1 MIQPCCLPDTRRSYL
16 AARDELAWELWIMM
30 RNRRL
35 GGLLAVA
42 GLAAVG
48 ITALPGEANAWWR
61 GGWCCGVGIGVV
73 VPPVVVA
80 PPVYAPPPVYYAPPP
95 VYYAPPQQAWI
106 PPHWQGNVW
115 VPGHWS

>member
-1 MIQPCCLPDTRRSYL
+1 MIQPCYLPDTRRSYL

-73 VPPVVVA
+73 
-80 PPVYAPPPVYYAPPP
+80 
-95 VYYAPPQQAWI
+95 YYAPPQQAWI